1 MKKIL
6 LIAFTLIFCAC
17 SNSDDSNT
25 NDIDKLIGIWK
36 PYREV
41 EVYTNGE
48 EDIYFPSV
56 CELKNRFTFRED
68 RTFFNTNYPESDDPN
83 CEELVGGLY
92 QSGTWE
98 KLSEMK
104 YKLVFNCLVP
114 DCDSYTENLDEVTF
128 PNINLVKIKFYE
140 DDSDDNLDY
149 YFIELSRV
157 E

>member
-68 RTFFNTNYPESDDPN
+68 RTFFNTNYP
-83 CEELVGGLY
+83 
-92 QSGTWE
+92 
-98 KLSEMK
+98 
-104 YKLVFNCLVP
+104 
-114 DCDSYTENLDEVTF
+114 
-128 PNINLVKIKFYE
+128 
-140 DDSDDNLDY
+140 
-149 YFIELSRV
+149 
-157 E
+157 